1 NFTGAVGTVVFV
13 AYVSALCGNP
23 LHTATQ
29 YALLTA
35 LSSFGRTVL
44 ASGTGFVAEGA
55 GWPLF
60 FIATA
65 AAALPGLALM
75 AWLQRRGHFA
85 PLDAERNGK

>member
-1 NFTGAVGTVVFV
+1 M
-13 AYVSALCGNP
+13 SALCRNP

-35 LSSFGRTVL
+35 MASTGRTFL
-44 ASGTGFVAEGA
+44 SSGTGFAAQAA

-60 FIATA
+60 FFSTIVA
-65 AAALPGLALM
+65 AVPSMILL

-85 PLDAERNGK
+85 GLGSGKLQAAETS